1 MNNSLIQKVILFM
14 IVVIPVFSGITLLA
28 SDSLLVDVQK
38 VDVRQ
43 PNEKFIESYRSQKAF
58 SYTQPP
64 VKTNFLQQLLDYL
77 RLHFHSVDAFFETM
91 PFFFK
96 FMLWGL
102 LLFSLFIVVTKT
114 RLYSILNFDKEVNM
128 PQYNFGAVENQ
139 MLDYDNEIQE
149 QVVLQQYRMAV
160 RLHYLKLIDKLRSR
174 EYIRF
179 SKDKTNLDYLND
191 LTSNDFKS
199 QFYTVTQ
206 IFNHVWY
213 GDNEIAEDQ
222 FLKFQ
227 QSFQSFYQAI
237 DVKE

>member
-1 MNNSLIQKVILFM
+1 MNSSFVQKIILFM
-14 IVVIPVFSGITLLA
+14 IVVIPVFSGITLRA
-28 SDSLLVDVQK
+28 SDSLLVEVQT
-38 VDVRQ
+38 VDIRQ

-58 SYTQPP
+58 SYTPPP

-77 RLHFHSVDAFFETM
+77 RRRFHSVDAFLGNM

-96 FMLWGL
+96 LMLWGF

-114 RLYSILNFDKEVNM
+114 GLYHVFYSDKEVNM
-128 PQYNFGAVENQ
+128 PHYHLGFIENQ
-139 MLDYDNEIQE
+139 IHDYDAEIQA
-149 QVVLQQYRMAV
+149 QVVRQQYRMAV
-160 RLHYLKLIDKLRSR
+160 RLHYLKLIDKLRSK

-179 SKDKTNLDYLND
+179 SKDKTNFDYYND
-191 LTSNDFKS
+191 LSSDYFKS
-199 QFYTVTQ
+199 KFYTVTQ

-213 GDNEIAEDQ
+213 GDMEIAEEQ

-237 DVKE
+237 DVEE